1 MLREHEP
8 LKPSRPR
15 TPPHLNTLILLT
27 AMSVLSLNMFL
38 PSMATIAAEF
48 EVDYAVANLSL
59 GGFLAIT
66 VILQVLIGPLSDRYG
81 RRPVMLGG
89 LAVFVAGSAGC
100 LWAAQI
106 ESFLAWRML
115 QSAGVVGIAL
125 SRAVVRDMH
134 GPQEAASKLGYI
146 SMAMAIAPMLGP
158 ALGGLLHESFG
169 WRANFALYLALGLGL
184 LLLCWRDLGETNLNR
199 TATMREQF
207 ATYPTLLKSRRFW
220 GYALCISFS
229 VGAFYVHITGSV
241 LVGADVFGL
250 TPTAVGMSVG
260 AIAIGFSFGSFL
272 SGKLAPRLPLWLL
285 VLSGRL
291 VGLAGLVLGM
301 VIILTGFLHPVT
313 FMGAVVFVGVGNG
326 LTLPSANSGAMSVR
340 PQLAGSAS
348 GLSGAISVAVGAVL
362 TSLTGAL
369 MTPENGV
376 FMMYGLMIGCGV
388 ISLICA
394 LYVRLLDIREPM
406 DHSAKAA

>member
-1 MLREHEP
+1 
-8 LKPSRPR
+8 LKPVQHR
-15 TPPHLNTLILLT
+15 TPPHLNTLVLLT
-27 AMSVLSLNMFL
+27 ALSVLSLNMFL

-66 VILQVLIGPLSDRYG
+66 VILQLVIGPLSDRFG

-89 LAVFVAGSAGC
+89 LIVFVAGSAGC

-115 QSAGVVGIAL
+115 QATGVVGIAL

-134 GPQEAASKLGYI
+134 GPQEAASKLGFI

-169 WRANFALYLALGLGL
+169 WRANFALYFTFGLGL
-184 LLLCWRDLGETNLNR
+184 LALCWHDLGETNFNR
-199 TATMREQF
+199 SATMREQF
-207 ATYPTLLKSRRFW
+207 ATYPALFKARRFW

-250 TPTAVGMSVG
+250 TPAAVGMSVG

-285 VLSGRL
+285 ILSGRL
-291 VGLAGLVLGM
+291 VGLTGLLIGLVIVL
-301 VIILTGFLHPVT
+301 VGFLHPVT
-313 FMGAVVFVGVGNG
+313 FMGAVVFVGLGNG

-340 PQLAGSAS
+340 PKLAGSAS
-348 GLSGAISVAVGAVL
+348 GLSGAISVAVGAIL

-369 MTPENGV
+369 MTAQNGV
-376 FMMYGLMIGCGV
+376 FMMYGLMITCGM
-388 ISLICA
+388 ISLSCA
-394 LYVRLLDIREPM
+394 LYVRWLDIKEPL
-406 DHSAKAA
+406 DTQSETA